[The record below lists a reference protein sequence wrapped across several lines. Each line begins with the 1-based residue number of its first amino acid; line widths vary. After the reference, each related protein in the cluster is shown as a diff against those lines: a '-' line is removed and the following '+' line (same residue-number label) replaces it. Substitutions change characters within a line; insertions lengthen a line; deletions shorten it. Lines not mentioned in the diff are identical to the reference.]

1 MGGYTL
7 AYPPRCTLSTKRWW
21 ASRSQIQPHTPPT
34 KPNPTHLIPLLLLS
48 LLSCSFPHSPPPP
61 PPTTSTIFL
70 SFTTLLILHH
80 LSYPSPPSTPM
91 ASSSS
96 PTDPSPPFAL
106 PLLPPPP
113 SSSTTTSRRLP
124 PPCWSP
130 EETAALIT
138 SYRDKW
144 YSLAR
149 SNLKA
154 THWQEVADAVSA
166 ACPNVSPSKTAVQC
180 RHKMEKLRKR
190 YRAEIQRA
198 RNLPVKKFNSS
209 WLHFKLMDSMEKGPS
224 PPKPDNNNNN
234 DNADFVDVDDEI
246 DAEDEEDQDFIHANS
261 LYKLRRN
268 GIGSSGGGDGGIG
281 GGGGGGSRRV
291 EGGFRIRIPSGVS
304 VAKPDSRFYGRFNDE
319 KRNPNSSYGGK
330 SVKEGSALGKRER
343 DPVEEM
349 VNAIKVLGDG
359 FVRTEQLKME
369 MAREIE
375 SMRMDMEMKRTE
387 MILESQHRI
396 VEAFAN
402 AVSEKNKKTKRV
414 PSSPE
419 S

>member
-1 MGGYTL
+1 
-7 AYPPRCTLSTKRWW
+7 
-21 ASRSQIQPHTPPT
+21 
-34 KPNPTHLIPLLLLS
+34 
-48 LLSCSFPHSPPPP
+48 
-61 PPTTSTIFL
+61 
-70 SFTTLLILHH
+70 
-80 LSYPSPPSTPM
+80 M
-91 ASSSS
+91 ASPTS

-113 SSSTTTSRRLP
+113 SSTSSRRLP

-130 EETAALIT
+130 EETAALIN

-166 ACPNVSPSKTAVQC
+166 ACPNVSPPKTAVQC

-209 WLHFKLMDSMEKGPS
+209 WLHFKLMDSMEKGPL
-224 PPKPDNNNNN
+224 PPKSDNNNN
-234 DNADFVDVDDEI
+234 DYADFVDVDDEI
-246 DAEDEEDQDFIHANS
+246 DAEDDEDQDFIHANS

-268 GIGSSGGGDGGIG
+268 GIGSSGGDGGI
-281 GGGGGGSRRV
+281 GGGGSRRV

-304 VAKPDSRFYGRFNDE
+304 VAKPDSRFYGRFSDE
-319 KRNPNSSYGGK
+319 KRNPNSSYGAK

-349 VNAIKVLGDG
+349 VNAIKVLADG
-359 FVRTEQLKME
+359 FVRTEQMKME

-402 AVSEKNKKTKRV
+402 AVSAQNKKTKTV